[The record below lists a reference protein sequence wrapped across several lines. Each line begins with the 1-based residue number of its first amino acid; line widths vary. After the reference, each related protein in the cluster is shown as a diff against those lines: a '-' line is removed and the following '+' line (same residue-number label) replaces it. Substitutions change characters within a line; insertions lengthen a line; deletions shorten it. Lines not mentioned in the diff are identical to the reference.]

1 MSTRIW
7 GTLSWSS
14 ESLLLR
20 LPLHLRTLRPFFLGP
35 NSNLQAAR
43 INIRDQMS
51 DLKGDAVDARP
62 MDQLLTHSI
71 TYRIE
76 VEEVAALND
85 PLEPQAAELE
95 AAHRH
100 SRATQI
106 RFGCAWLPSV
116 NIHARSRQSVT
127 AATEGIQ

>member
-1 MSTRIW
+1 MLERHTK
-7 GTLSWSS
+7 
-14 ESLLLR
+14 
-20 LPLHLRTLRPFFLGP
+20 
-35 NSNLQAAR
+35 
-43 INIRDQMS
+43 MS
-51 DLKGDAVDARP
+51 DLVGDAVDARP

-116 NIHARSRQSVT
+116 NIHAQSRQSVT